1 MCDILSIAMPQ
12 YSAATLGLG
21 VDRMT
26 RSPRESKLQRFER
39 LAQKRV
45 TEALRRL
52 RLVGNLSNRAN
63 YEYSDDHV
71 KQLTEALETELK
83 ELKNRFR
90 QEGAGTGHTF
100 SFRK

>member
-1 MCDILSIAMPQ
+1 
-12 YSAATLGLG
+12 
-21 VDRMT
+21 MT
-26 RSPRESKLQRFER
+26 RASRESKLQRFER

-90 QEGAGTGHTF
+90 QEGAGSGHTF

>member
-1 MCDILSIAMPQ
+1 VT
-12 YSAATLGLG
+12 SA
-21 VDRMT
+21 
-26 RSPRESKLQRFER
+26 SRESKLQRFER

-52 RLVGNLSNRAN
+52 RLIGNLSNRAN

-71 KQLTEALETELK
+71 RQLTEALEAELK
-83 ELKNRFR
+83 QLKNRFR
-90 QEGAGTGHTF
+90 QEGGGAGQTF